1 MQATLNAKPAYRSTY
16 KTRTLFVPRF
26 YGKSVSLDAASYVPT
41 PSDKPAPYV
50 SPYRGTRAPD
60 YCKAAARAATAH
72 ARAIRS
78 GRDEA
83 LQHAATLRLI
93 AANYR

>member
-1 MQATLNAKPAYRSTY
+1 MQATINAKPAYRSTY
-16 KTRTLFVPRF
+16 KTRTLHVPRF
-26 YGKSVSLDAASYVPT
+26 YGKSVSLDASAYVPCAST
-41 PSDKPAPYV
+41 KPAPYV

-83 LQHAATLRLI
+83 LQHAAMLRLI